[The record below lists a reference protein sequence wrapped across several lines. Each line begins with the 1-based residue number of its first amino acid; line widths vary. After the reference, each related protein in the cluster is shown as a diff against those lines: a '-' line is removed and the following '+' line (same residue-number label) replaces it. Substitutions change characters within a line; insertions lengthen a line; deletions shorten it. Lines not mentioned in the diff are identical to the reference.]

1 MAGHV
6 RLHVN
11 IDHVA
16 TVRQARRGYEPSLGA
31 AASLCEIAGADGI
44 TVHLRADRRH
54 IQDDDVRLLRALV
67 TTHLNVEC
75 ATTDEMIDRMLELR
89 PDTVTLV
96 PEQPD
101 EITTEGGLDVV
112 AHRERAAEAVRR
124 LKEDGLD
131 VSIFVEPDPEQ
142 IRASAEIG
150 ADQIELCTARYAVL
164 TEAPRG
170 KGADRATQAAEVARE
185 IARHA
190 EASRLAAESGLRVA
204 AGHGLTYL
212 NVGPI
217 AAIPEMEELNIGHN
231 IVARAVLVGLDRAVR
246 EMLAAIGRQTS
257 DASAD

>member
-1 MAGHV
+1 MAGHI

-16 TVRQARRGYEPSLGA
+16 TVRQARRSYEPSLGG
-31 AASLCEIAGADGI
+31 AASLAEIAGADGI

-54 IQDDDVRLLRALV
+54 IQDADVRLLRALV

-75 ATTDEMIDRMLELR
+75 AATDEMVDRMLDLT

-96 PEQPD
+96 PEEPD

-112 AHRERAAEAVRR
+112 AHRERTAEAVRR
-124 LKEDGLD
+124 LKEAGLD
-131 VSIFVEPDPEQ
+131 VSIFVEPDPAQ
-142 IRASAEIG
+142 VRASAELG
-150 ADQIELCTARYAVL
+150 ADQVELCTARYAVL

-170 KGADRATQAAEVARE
+170 KGGDRAARAAEISRE

-231 IVARAVLVGLDRAVR
+231 IVARAVLVGLERAIH
-246 EMLAAIGRQTS
+246 EMIAAV
-257 DASAD
+257 ASSR

>member
-1 MAGHV
+1 MKTHV

-16 TVRQARRGYEPSLGA
+16 TVRQARRAYEPSLGT

-54 IQDDDVRLLRALV
+54 VQDEDVRLLRGLV
-67 TTHLNVEC
+67 TTHLNVEM
-75 ATTDEMIDRMLELR
+75 AATDEMVEIALALR

-96 PEQPD
+96 PESPD

-112 AHRERAAEAVRR
+112 AHRDRTESAVRR
-124 LKEDGLD
+124 LVDGGLD
-131 VSIFVEPDPEQ
+131 VSIFIEPQQDQ
-142 IRASAEIG
+142 IDASAAAG
-150 ADQIELCTARYAVL
+150 AHQIELCTARYAVL

-170 KGADRATQAAEVARE
+170 ASVDHAKRTTEVWAEA
-185 IARHA
+185 ARHA
-190 EASRLAAESGLRVA
+190 EAARRAADAGLRVA

-217 AAIPEMEELNIGHN
+217 ASIAELEELNIGHN
-231 IVARAVLVGLDRAVR
+231 IIARAILVGLDRAVR
-246 EMLAAIGRQTS
+246 EMRSAIDRS
-257 DASAD
+257 RS